1 MVGTPSENDFGPLE
15 LGKTELE
22 LVVDP
27 NSRRHADKQNQNKQ
41 TRSDLEDQPRAER
54 AALAVAVGGLGR
66 HVRRRAPAVYRLC
79 R

>member
-1 MVGTPSENDFGPLE
+1 LSPRMVGTPSE
-15 LGKTELE
+15 
-22 LVVDP
+22 
-27 NSRRHADKQNQNKQ
+27 
-41 TRSDLEDQPRAER
+41 RAER